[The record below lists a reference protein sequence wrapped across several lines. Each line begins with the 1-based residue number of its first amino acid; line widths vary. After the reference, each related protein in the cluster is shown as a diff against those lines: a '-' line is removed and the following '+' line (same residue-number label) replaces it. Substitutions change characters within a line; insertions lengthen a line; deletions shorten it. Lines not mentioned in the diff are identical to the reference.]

1 MLTLNHFPALRNRQ
15 QYKFTPRLSL
25 ARSLNPITS
34 SPTEPIL
41 QTLPARCDSS
51 EADLPPAILERTCDL
66 CHSLRAQ
73 YTRLDPQILPA
84 KSKSRPFCSSQL
96 KHGHVRQFPRY

>member
-1 MLTLNHFPALRNRQ
+1 MPQTIPALRDRQ
-15 QYKFTPRLSL
+15 QYKFTPSLSL

-66 CHSLRAQ
+66 CHSLRTQ
-73 YTRLDPQILPA
+73 YTRLGAQILPTT
-84 KSKSRPFCSSQL
+84 SRSRPFCSSQL
-96 KHGHVRQFPRY
+96 KHGYVSQFPRY